1 MLPFQNIH
9 SGLNGGGTVRMRAK
23 RESDGGRGWRGW
35 RVWPW
40 KSPPG
45 GVVEGQQGA
54 PTVHK
59 ACLVWDKRQAPG
71 GPYGTI
77 FTIRASLFSLGLR
90 AWACQEN
97 SMLAGQEVVLGSNV
111 KGERRSPTGWATG
124 FRGSSTFTSLL
135 CSLVRNKKS
144 ILIVFEWFRYII
156 NTQEL

>member
-1 MLPFQNIH
+1 MVGKSHHLQLLRNYFYPQTSVGSVDQFPDAPLSKYTQWSQWRWH
-9 SGLNGGGTVRMRAK
+9 GTHESGERVN
-23 RESDGGRGWRGW
+23 GGRGCRA
-35 RVWPW
+35 WPW

-97 SMLAGQEVVLGSNV
+97 SMLAGLEVVLGSNV
-111 KGERRSPTGWATG
+111 KGERRSPTGWASG
-124 FRGSSTFTSLL
+124 LRGSST
-135 CSLVRNKKS
+135 
-144 ILIVFEWFRYII
+144 
-156 NTQEL
+156 